1 MILASG
7 SPRRHELL
15 KKIVP
20 EFRIEVS
27 DALEEVTA
35 TDPIRLA
42 IENARLKAE
51 AVAKK
56 FPHDTVLGADTI
68 VSLDGRILLKPLDE
82 DDARKMLRHLSK
94 RVHEVITGLA
104 IVDGG
109 RIFTAHELTR
119 VFFGEMS
126 DEEIAAYVATG
137 EPLDK
142 SGSYALQGGAAP
154 FIKKIDGDW
163 SNVVGLPLYR
173 LRLLLRE
180 MRGDSANE

>member
-82 DDARKMLRHLSK
+82 DDARKMLRPRDLRSS
-94 RVHEVITGLA
+94 
-104 IVDGG
+104 
-109 RIFTAHELTR
+109 TAEGFSR
-119 VFFGEMS
+119 RM
-126 DEEIAAYVATG
+126 
-137 EPLDK
+137 
-142 SGSYALQGGAAP
+142 
-154 FIKKIDGDW
+154 
-163 SNVVGLPLYR
+163 N
-173 LRLLLRE
+173 
-180 MRGDSANE
+180 